1 MKLIDKY
8 LEELIINNKNLV
20 FIGEA
25 GSGKTEIALNMAAE
39 LVGMR
44 KPNSVHFF
52 DMDQTKP
59 LFRARD
65 KAGEFSGKGIIF
77 HYQSQYLDAPTV
89 VSGVNETLYDAKR
102 TVIMDIGGGAMGS
115 HMIGQFSKAL
125 SSEDTKVFYIVNPYR
140 PWSGSR
146 EDIEQTMTRVL
157 HVAGLSTFSL
167 VANPNFGIETSVN
180 EVLEGIKRVKDMF
193 PDKEIEFV
201 CAKKSL
207 IEQISKET
215 AKPVFPLSLNILPDI
230 REL

>member
-1 MKLIDKY
+1 
-8 LEELIINNKNLV
+8 
-20 FIGEA
+20 
-25 GSGKTEIALNMAAE
+25 
-39 LVGMR
+39 
-44 KPNSVHFF
+44 
-52 DMDQTKP
+52 
-59 LFRARD
+59 
-65 KAGEFSGKGIIF
+65 
-77 HYQSQYLDAPTV
+77 
-89 VSGVNETLYDAKR
+89 
-102 TVIMDIGGGAMGS
+102 MGS